1 MCGDKIRR
9 RDYCSYVCAVHRVRS
24 VVRPV
29 SGTEK
34 SFEVVGFRPL
44 RAFRTNRTVV
54 SVNGDDGIDAK
65 HLCKNDVKCLAVVF
79 SSLSM
84 FKSQI
89 DRVDMEGWV

>member
-9 RDYCSYVCAVHRVRS
+9 RDNCSYVCAVRRVRS

-29 SGTEK
+29 NGAEK
-34 SFEVVGFRPL
+34 SFEVVGSRPL
-44 RAFRTNRTVV
+44 RAFRTNRAVV
-54 SVNGDDGIDAK
+54 SVNGDDGLDAK
-65 HLCKNDVKCLAVVF
+65 HLCKNDVTYLVIVF

-89 DRVDMEGWV
+89 DRVDIEGWV